1 MIKNFNVEATYKQI
15 ILDSKKKVLNPATG
29 KFLVVEENISSTP
42 KKTQEK
48 TKVLIR
54 RGGFEND
61 KC

>member
-15 ILDSKKKVLNPATG
+15 ILDSKRQVLNPATG
-29 KFLVVEENISSTP
+29 KFLVVEENVSRAP

-61 KC
+61 KR